1 MPAVKPNSLQRRLI
15 SFSTLECSAVLASTN
30 GKTNRKT
37 MTDLRSIIAIDQ
49 GTTSSRAILFDE
61 SGAILALQA
70 AEFPQHFPYD
80 GWVEH
85 DPEDIW
91 QTTLE
96 VTTAMV
102 REAQSRNNLPI
113 AIGIANQ
120 RETAIIWDRVTGKP
134 IHNAIVWQDRRT
146 ADICT
151 GMKNAGY
158 EAMVTE
164 KTGLLLD
171 PYFTAT
177 KLCWILERV
186 DGARERAMAGELCF
200 GTVDS
205 FLIWRLTGGRMHVT
219 DATNASRTSLYNIHK
234 NDWDDDMLALF
245 NVPRAGLPT
254 VMECAAEFGSCD
266 EALFDTDLPIRGVAG
281 DQQAAAIGQGCFTPG
296 ALKSTYGTGCF
307 VIINTGDVALASQ
320 NRLLTTIGYRLNGKT
335 SYALEGSIFVSG
347 AIIQWLRD
355 GIQLISSVAESEMIS
370 SARGCN
376 NGVYMVPAL
385 TGLGAPHWNPK
396 ARGAIYGI
404 TRDTGPAD
412 FVRAALESVA
422 YQTNDLFKAIAG
434 DGIPVSAVRVDGGMT
449 ANNWLMQFLADIID
463 LPVDRPV
470 VRETTAL
477 GVAMLALMQSDQTI
491 TLDDLASRWQ
501 RDTSF
506 TPRMQNDQ
514 RQHLL
519 AGWDL
524 AVRRTLTE

>member
-1 MPAVKPNSLQRRLI
+1 MSQPR
-15 SFSTLECSAVLASTN
+15 T
-30 GKTNRKT
+30 
-37 MTDLRSIIAIDQ
+37 IIAIDQ

-61 SGAILALQA
+61 TGTVLAQKS
-70 AEFPQHFPYD
+70 AEFPQHFPDD

-102 REAQSRNNLPI
+102 VEARGRGKLPI
-113 AIGIANQ
+113 AIGITNQ
-120 RETAIIWDRVTGKP
+120 RETAIIWDRATGKP

-146 ADICT
+146 ADICAV
-151 GMKNAGY
+151 MKTAGH

-177 KLCWILERV
+177 KLAWILDRV
-186 DGARERAMAGELCF
+186 EGAHDRAAAGELCF

-205 FLIWRLTGGRMHVT
+205 FLMWRLTGGRTHAT
-219 DATNASRTSLYNIHK
+219 DATNASRTSLYNIHE
-234 NDWDDDMLALF
+234 NDWDDDLLALF
-245 NVPRAGLPT
+245 GVPRAGLPE
-254 VMECAAEFGSCD
+254 VMDCAAEYGMCD
-266 EALFDTDLPIRGVAG
+266 ESLFGAALPIRGVAG
-281 DQQAAAIGQGCFTPG
+281 DQQAAAIGQGCFAPG

-307 VIINTGDVALASQ
+307 VIINTGDKAIPSQ
-320 NRLLTTIGYRLNGKT
+320 NRLLTTIGYRLGGKT
-335 SYALEGSIFVSG
+335 TYALEGSIFVSG
-347 AIIQWLRD
+347 AVVQWLRD
-355 GIQLISSVAESEMIS
+355 SMKIINSASETEGIA
-370 SARGCN
+370 SAMDGN

-385 TGLGAPHWNPK
+385 TGLGAPHWAPN

-422 YQTNDLFKAIAG
+422 YQTNDLFTAIAG
-434 DGIPVSAVRVDGGMT
+434 DGIPVSVVRVDGGMT
-449 ANNWLMQFLADIID
+449 ENDWLMQFLADIID

-477 GVAMLALMQSDQTI
+477 GAAMLALMQSDASI
-491 TLDDLASRWQ
+491 TLDDLAKRWQ
-501 RDTSF
+501 RDAGFQPKMDAT
-506 TPRMQNDQ
+506 TRKD
-514 RQHLL
+514 LVD
-519 AGWDL
+519 GWDV
-524 AVRRTLTE
+524 AMKRTLSTLQ